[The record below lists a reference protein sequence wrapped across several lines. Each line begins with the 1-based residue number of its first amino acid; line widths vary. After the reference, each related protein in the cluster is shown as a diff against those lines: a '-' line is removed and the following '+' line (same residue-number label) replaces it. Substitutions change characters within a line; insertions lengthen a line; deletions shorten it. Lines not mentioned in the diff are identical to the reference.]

1 MPHNRSV
8 PTPTLNLI
16 RYTEFAR
23 YLRGLS
29 VGTGPCS
36 RRPRRTP
43 RRRERN
49 FLAMHVPAPQRKTP
63 PAQWT
68 YAVSIAA
75 RPLK

>member
-1 MPHNRSV
+1 MPHNGSV
-8 PTPTLNLI
+8 YAPTLNLI

-23 YLRGLS
+23 YFTGLP

-36 RRPRRTP
+36 RAPRGTP
-43 RRRERN
+43 RRREPK
-49 FLAMHVPAPQRKTP
+49 FSAMHVPAPKRKTR